1 MVPISVT
8 LLQVSS
14 DPKTRKN
21 QMKYI
26 EAVFLWFFL
35 PYNGWRVIKHN
46 GDEDIEKE
54 HWNIKVFN
62 ENCKNII
69 KEIKQSY
76 I

>member
-1 MVPISVT
+1 
-8 LLQVSS
+8 
-14 DPKTRKN
+14 
-21 QMKYI
+21 MKYI